1 VQKIVIADVDGTLVD
16 SNYQHILAWYRA
28 FRRYGVTV
36 PMWRIHRAIGMGGD
50 QLVAAVAG
58 DDIERRHGD
67 DLRAAWA
74 EIFGPMLD
82 EVAPLEGAR
91 ELMVAVKEQ
100 GHQLVLASSGKPEH
114 VDHYLDLLA
123 VRDVADAWTTS
134 EDVQKTKPAPDLLA
148 VAMEKV
154 SGECAVALGDSVWDC
169 QAARKLDLPSIGL
182 RTGGFGVEE
191 LAEAGASKVYDD
203 LPALCAELDRLP
215 FAVGA
220 K

>member
-1 VQKIVIADVDGTLVD
+1 VQTIVIADVDGTLVD
-16 SNYQHILAWYRA
+16 SNYQNVLAWYRA
-28 FRRYGVTV
+28 FRGCGVTV
-36 PMWRIHRAIGMGGD
+36 PMWRVHRAVGMGGD

-58 DDIERRHGD
+58 DDVEREHGD
-67 DLRAAWA
+67 DVRAAWA

-91 ELMVAVKEQ
+91 DLLVAVKEQ
-100 GHQLVLASSGKPEH
+100 GHQLVLASSGRPDH
-114 VDHYLDLLA
+114 VEHYLDLLRA
-123 VRDVADAWTTS
+123 RDIADAWTS
-134 EDVQKTKPAPDLLA
+134 SQDVEQTKPAPDLLA

-154 SGECAVALGDSVWDC
+154 TGQCAVALGDSVWDC
-169 QAARKLDLPSIGL
+169 QAARKLELPSVGL

-191 LAEAGASKVYDD
+191 LAAAGASKVYDD

-215 FAVGA
+215 FAVPT